1 MFAQAPPLS
10 NVPASPAPRREVI
23 PHVTMAEAHTLLSML
38 LQQLETGSAEQILS
52 GLERSARNAPTA
64 QALARQYVA
73 LVDGARSIKVANVQL
88 RGEPR
93 EERLLVKGQVWLE
106 IGENTAV
113 HTGELALEAE
123 FAKRNGAVVMTR
135 LGRAQSSG
143 AAGQ

>member
-1 MFAQAPPLS
+1 
-10 NVPASPAPRREVI
+10 VREPASPPPHREVV
-23 PHVTMAEAHTLLSML
+23 PNVTMAEAHTLLSVL
-38 LQQLETGSAEQILS
+38 LQQLESGSGERILS

-64 QALARQYVA
+64 QALARQYVD

-106 IGENTAV
+106 IGEYTAV
-113 HTGELALEAE
+113 HTSELALEAE

-135 LGRAQSSG
+135 LGRAQATTATG
-143 AAGQ
+143 R